1 MNLTDVCDFKNLPLP
16 LMDGATNSED
26 EIVAA
31 SRPSKSHLAH
41 QSDMQVTEVD
51 PELTRKIRELGQLVR
66 ADTADDNARKNRIS
80 TTDVMEATGP
90 LSQAPGQGHDSTEY
104 NCAISQPELN
114 AKPDGMP
121 ILISEPSASKTS

>member
-1 MNLTDVCDFKNLPLP
+1 MNLTDACDFKNLPLP

-66 ADTADDNARKNRIS
+66 VLS
-80 TTDVMEATGP
+80 PQATG
-90 LSQAPGQGHDSTEY
+90 SHRVRI
-104 NCAISQPELN
+104 ISSELRC
-114 AKPDGMP
+114 
-121 ILISEPSASKTS
+121 SVT